1 MKRLSPR
8 RVDGTKRYRPDIPPK
23 PLAKQRTKRANGR
36 LVLDGRSARGRR
48 LKELIQIYSVG
59 LSLEDGRIAGL
70 VKSTASIAYAA
81 EQLEDAIDRG
91 EVVNHFALARLVN
104 TRERILTKLKEMK
117 AQARPAEHE
126 PGLGGWSSP
135 LQRHFHFM
143 RWVAQRTNLVDV
155 NHRDAAF
162 SKLVNDPR
170 SQAEYDELE
179 RQGAFKDAVR

>member
-91 EVVNHFALARLVN
+91 EVVNHFALVRLVN
-104 TRERILTKLKEMK
+104 TRERNLTKLKELK
-117 AQARPAEHE
+117 AQAQPA
-126 PGLGGWSSP
+126 PSPIAKGPGGWSSP
-135 LQRHFHFM
+135 LQQHLHLMVWLRH
-143 RWVAQRTNLVDV
+143 RCGNANSQ
-155 NHRDAAF
+155 
-162 SKLVNDPR
+162 DPALI
-170 SQAEYDELE
+170 AEYGRLE
-179 RQGAFKDAVR
+179 AAGEFLDAVR